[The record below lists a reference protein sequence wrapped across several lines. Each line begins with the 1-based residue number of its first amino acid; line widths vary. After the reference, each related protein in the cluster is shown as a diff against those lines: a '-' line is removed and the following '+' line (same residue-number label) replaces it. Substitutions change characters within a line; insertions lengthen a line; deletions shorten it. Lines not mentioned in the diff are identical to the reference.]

1 MHDLSCTGYTEL
13 QPRRDLAHSITG
25 PGQGT
30 QRDCSEMSKAGLS
43 EVVEAIRTII
53 GVPDPPTQG
62 LEGSPLFLLPW
73 LPRVHTL
80 T

>member
-1 MHDLSCTGYTEL
+1 MHDLSCTGYTEP
-13 QPRRDLAHSITG
+13 QPRRDLVHSITG

-43 EVVEAIRTII
+43 KVVEVIRTII